1 MKPPAANDKT
11 LPAMTSLPLINACLN
26 SLATVFLL
34 AGWYFIRRGQRGQH
48 ARCMIGALAAS
59 AAFLVCYLGWHGWL
73 VQHTGKGHVPF
84 TAQGPVRTV
93 YFTILFTHL
102 IGSFAIVALVPMTV
116 ARAARRQ
123 FERHRAIARWTL
135 PIWLYVSITG
145 VIVYLM
151 NYRLFPSSEWEK
163 IRAIGQQERMAG

>member
-1 MKPPAANDKT
+1 
-11 LPAMTSLPLINACLN
+11 
-26 SLATVFLL
+26 
-34 AGWYFIRRGQRGQH
+34 
-48 ARCMIGALAAS
+48 
-59 AAFLVCYLGWHGWL
+59 
-73 VQHTGKGHVPF
+73 
-84 TAQGPVRTV
+84 VRTV

-163 IRAIGQQERMAG
+163 IRAIGQQEQKAL

>member
-1 MKPPAANDKT
+1 MKPPGTNEKPM
-11 LPAMTSLPLINACLN
+11 LLMTSLPFINACLN

-34 AGWYFIRRGQRGQH
+34 AGWHFIRRGQREKH

-84 TAQGPVRTV
+84 TAQGPVRTI
-93 YFTILFTHL
+93 YFSILFTHL

-145 VIVYLM
+145 VVVYLM

-163 IRAIGQQERMAG
+163 IRSIGQQESTVR